1 MCAGEEMMHM
11 PDANQR
17 NGAWRPEV
25 VPGARIFL
33 SVLQREDVPVF
44 ARWFSDLELTAYLG
58 QGGMAY
64 TLEQEE
70 EWYARVSRD
79 AGSKTFTIMTRDDRR
94 MIGTVSL
101 MNIDHRRQCAELG
114 IAIGDTSAWGKGYG
128 SEAVRLMCDY
138 GFTFLNLYAIYLWH
152 SGFNRR
158 AHQAY
163 LKAGLREAGRLR
175 CGPLFNGRRYDQIL
189 MEITRDEFGPS
200 GVAHLVQQ
208 IESDV

>member
-1 MCAGEEMMHM
+1 MSAGGEMMNM
-11 PDANQR
+11 MDAGQS
-17 NGAWRPEV
+17 NGARRPEV
-25 VPGARIFL
+25 VPGTYVFL
-33 SVLQREDVPVF
+33 SVLRREDVPVF
-44 ARWFSDLELTAYLG
+44 ARWFSDLELTVYLG
-58 QGGMAY
+58 QAGMAY

-79 AGSKTFTIMTRDDRR
+79 AGSKTFTIITRDNQR

-114 IAIGDTSAWGKGYG
+114 IAIGDKSVWGKGYG
-128 SEAVRLMCDY
+128 NEAVRLMCDY

-152 SGFNRR
+152 WGFNRR
-158 AHQAY
+158 AGRAY
-163 LKAGLREAGRLR
+163 LKAGFREAGRLR
-175 CGPLFNGRRYDQIL
+175 CGPLFNGRRYDQVL

-208 IESDV
+208 I

>member
-1 MCAGEEMMHM
+1 MSAGGEMMNM
-11 PDANQR
+11 MDAGQS
-17 NGAWRPEV
+17 NGARRPEV
-25 VPGARIFL
+25 VPGTYVFL
-33 SVLQREDVPVF
+33 SVLRREDVPVF
-44 ARWFSDLELTAYLG
+44 ARWFSDLELTVYLG
-58 QGGMAY
+58 QAGMAY

-79 AGSKTFTIMTRDDRR
+79 AGSKTFTIITRDNQR

-114 IAIGDTSAWGKGYG
+114 IAIGDKSVWGKGYG

-152 SGFNRR
+152 WGFNRR
-158 AHQAY
+158 AGRAY
-163 LKAGLREAGRLR
+163 LKAGFRKAGRLR
-175 CGPLFNGRRYDQIL
+175 CGPLFNGRRYDQVL

-200 GVAHLVQQ
+200 GMAHLVQQ
-208 IESDV
+208 IEDGI

>member
-79 AGSKTFTIMTRDDRR
+79 ASVKTFTISERR
-94 MIGTVSL
+94 GGVL
-101 MNIDHRRQCAELG
+101 GRELRG
-114 IAIGDTSAWGKGYG
+114 AYAFIERNANLIKRYWAWELVWLAY
-128 SEAVRLMCDY
+128 SHCRSPL
-138 GFTFLNLYAIYLWH
+138 
-152 SGFNRR
+152 SGARR
-158 AHQAY
+158 A
-163 LKAGLREAGRLR
+163 RL
-175 CGPLFNGRRYDQIL
+175 PAWLSRRSRSIRLSCSCWSERWYGTTSRWCL
-189 MEITRDEFGPS
+189 T
-200 GVAHLVQQ
+200 
-208 IESDV
+208 

>member
-1 MCAGEEMMHM
+1 MSAGGEMMNM
-11 PDANQR
+11 MDAGQS
-17 NGAWRPEV
+17 NGARRPEV
-25 VPGARIFL
+25 VPGTYVFL
-33 SVLQREDVPVF
+33 SVLRREDVPVF
-44 ARWFSDLELTAYLG
+44 ARWFSDLELTVYLG
-58 QGGMAY
+58 QAGMAY

-79 AGSKTFTIMTRDDRR
+79 AGSKTFTIITRDNQR

-114 IAIGDTSAWGKGYG
+114 IAIGDKSVWGKGYG

-152 SGFNRR
+152 WGFNRR
-158 AHQAY
+158 AGRAY
-163 LKAGLREAGRLR
+163 LKAGFRKAGRLR
-175 CGPLFNGRRYDQIL
+175 CGPLFNGRRYDQVL

-200 GVAHLVQQ
+200 GMAHLVQQ
-208 IESDV
+208 IEDSI

>member
-1 MCAGEEMMHM
+1 MSAGGEMMNM
-11 PDANQR
+11 MDAGQS
-17 NGAWRPEV
+17 NGARRPEV
-25 VPGARIFL
+25 VPGTYVFL
-33 SVLQREDVPVF
+33 SVLRREDVPVF
-44 ARWFSDLELTAYLG
+44 ARWFSDLELTVYLG
-58 QGGMAY
+58 QAGMAY

-79 AGSKTFTIMTRDDRR
+79 AGSKTFTIITRDNQR

-114 IAIGDTSAWGKGYG
+114 IAIGDKSVWGKGYG

-152 SGFNRR
+152 WGFNRR
-158 AHQAY
+158 AGRAY
-163 LKAGLREAGRLR
+163 LKAGFREAGRLR
-175 CGPLFNGRRYDQIL
+175 CGPRFNGRRYDQVL

-208 IESDV
+208 IEDGI